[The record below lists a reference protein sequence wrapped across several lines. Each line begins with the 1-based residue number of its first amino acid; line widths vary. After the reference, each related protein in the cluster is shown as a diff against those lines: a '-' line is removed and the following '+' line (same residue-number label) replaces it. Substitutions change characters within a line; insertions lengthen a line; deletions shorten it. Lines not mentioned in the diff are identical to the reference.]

1 MVEADPVLVPGN
13 DDAVLNINPQAL
25 HPDAHLLQR
34 SLILERHRDVL
45 SFFIDLSGKSWQVFT
60 LVIEIKDENSIDA
73 SSYQTSAPVI
83 EVGEVD
89 EPDWRHVN
97 LVDLME

>member
-13 DDAVLNINPQAL
+13 DDAILDINPQAL
-25 HPDAHLLQR
+25 NPDAHLLQR
-34 SLILERHRDVL
+34 SLILERYRDML
-45 SFFIDLSGKSWQVFT
+45 SFFIDLSRESWQVFA
-60 LVIEIKDENSIDA
+60 LVIEIKDKNSIDT
-73 SSYQTSAPVI
+73 SCYQTATSII

-89 EPDWRHVN
+89 EPDRRHVN